1 MTGGSVCQRSL
12 VCPSKVQVSCVWD
25 ANCHISFYNS
35 LAGNG
40 PTRAAPGPFPE
51 KGLDQKGQKVGY
63 PPSALPP
70 GTLKPY
76 GVSLPF
82 TRRFSPMRRGRT
94 LAAPPSC
101 PVGEHIVRPRLCRRF
116 PLSCTAF
123 HFFDSL
129 PPRSKMTGGAIVYRI
144 WISRSSASAGPR
156 KPCRGG
162 QSPWDKSHG
171 DPNDFICSGGVNPP
185 GIEVLASP
193 KRSVTRP
200 ATTKKFP
207 GPLDR
212 GTLAS

>member
-35 LAGNG
+35 LAGSG

-94 LAAPPSC
+94 LAAPPSY
-101 PVGEHIVRPRLCRRF
+101 PVGAHSVRPRLCRRF

-129 PPRSKMTGGAIVYRI
+129 PPRSKMTGGQSFIGFGLAEVALQQALESLAVAGNPHGTSPMGTPMI
-144 WISRSSASAGPR
+144 SSARA
-156 KPCRGG
+156 
-162 QSPWDKSHG
+162 
-171 DPNDFICSGGVNPP
+171 
-185 GIEVLASP
+185 E
-193 KRSVTRP
+193 
-200 ATTKKFP
+200 
-207 GPLDR
+207 
-212 GTLAS
+212 

>member
-12 VCPSKVQVSCVWD
+12 VCPLKVQVSCVWD
-25 ANCHISFYNS
+25 ANCHISFCNS
-35 LAGNG
+35 LAGDG

-94 LAAPPSC
+94 LAAPPSY
-101 PVGEHIVRPRLCRRF
+101 PVGAHIVRPRLCRRF

-129 PPRSKMTGGAIVYRI
+129 RSGDQL
-144 WISRSSASAGPR
+144 RSPDLFCGVGERKFASNSAAGMGR
-156 KPCRGG
+156 KKGYPWMRSQGCRER
-162 QSPWDKSHG
+162 KS
-171 DPNDFICSGGVNPP
+171 I
-185 GIEVLASP
+185 
-193 KRSVTRP
+193 
-200 ATTKKFP
+200 
-207 GPLDR
+207 
-212 GTLAS
+212 